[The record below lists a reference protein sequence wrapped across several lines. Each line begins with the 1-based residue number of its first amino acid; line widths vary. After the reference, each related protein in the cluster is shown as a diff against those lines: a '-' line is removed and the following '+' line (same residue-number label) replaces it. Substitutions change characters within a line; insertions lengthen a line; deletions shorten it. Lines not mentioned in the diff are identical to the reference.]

1 MMPRIERLAGWAS
14 LLALGCAAAV
24 VLRMLHGDWESDPQY
39 AYGWLVPLLVAG
51 LALKRWEDR
60 PAPAPE
66 ASLLALLSTC
76 TALLSALVLALLIPV
91 SEAAPGWRP
100 VGLFAALS
108 LVALML
114 SFLSKA
120 GGIPWVRH
128 FAFPACFFL
137 IAVPW
142 PRNFEQSVMS
152 GLMGWNSSI
161 SVEALHWLG
170 FQALSSG
177 NLVMLPCGIL
187 GIEEACSGV
196 RSLQSGLM
204 AALFFGEVMRLAAI
218 RRICL
223 LGVAVLAALLGN
235 ACRNTFLA
243 VIASTRGMEA
253 VGVWHDTAGM
263 IVLLVTMSAIIV
275 TAFRWRRPRPEAS
288 RAAGVASHH
297 APLSFPSAATG
308 LAVLLMLFGSLLGTE
323 AWFRMHELVN
333 RAWSWD
339 LLPRTQAPGVS
350 LVTIPPE
357 TFRMLHHPTGF
368 SERWIPTPG
377 HPAQVFFFEWP
388 AGRTTAAEMSMHNPE
403 VCLGSIGMKR
413 DRELP
418 PLRFTLPGG
427 GSISFRSWIFED
439 RGTPVYVFHGMQEPG
454 FGSVTAGEGRFAWL
468 EALRAGR
475 RSQGERMIEV
485 AFWNLPDEASA
496 VGALRDYLDG
506 SLRVRA
512 QEGMKR
518 P

>member
-1 MMPRIERLAGWAS
+1 MADWTA
-14 LLALGCAAAV
+14 LLAAGCAAAV
-24 VLRMLHGDWESDPQY
+24 VVLMIHGDWESDPQY

-60 PAPAPE
+60 PTPAHEP
-66 ASLLALLSTC
+66 SRLALFSSC

-108 LVALML
+108 LVALIL
-114 SFLSKA
+114 SFLSKT

-128 FAFPACFFL
+128 FAFPVCFFL

-170 FQALSSG
+170 FEAQARG

-204 AALFFGEVMRLAAI
+204 VALFFGEILRLPVS
-218 RRICL
+218 RRIGL
-223 LGVAVLAALLGN
+223 LLVALFAALLGN

-243 VIASTRGMEA
+243 VIASTQGMKA
-253 VGVWHDTAGM
+253 VVSWHDAAGM
-263 IVLLVTMSAIIV
+263 IVLLVTMVTIVAI
-275 TAFRWRRPRPEAS
+275 AFLWRKGEGAPAS
-288 RAAGVASHH
+288 PARSEGASGTP
-297 APLSFPSAATG
+297 ASSPSAALGIT
-308 LAVLLMLFGSLLGTE
+308 VLLVLCGSLLATTM
-323 AWFRMHELVN
+323 WFRMHELGS
-333 RAWSWD
+333 RAWAWD

-350 LVTIPPE
+350 PVMIPPE

-368 SERWIPTPG
+368 SERWIASPG

-388 AGRTTAAEMSMHNPE
+388 AGRTSAAELSMHNPE
-403 VCLGSIGMKR
+403 VCLKSIGMTR
-413 DRELP
+413 DRELA

-427 GSISFRSWIFED
+427 GTISFRSWIFED
-439 RGTPVYVFHGMQEPG
+439 HGVPVHVFHGMQEPG
-454 FGSVTAGEGRFAWL
+454 SGSVNAEEGRFAWL
-468 EALRAGR
+468 EALRAGL

-485 AFWNLPDEASA
+485 AFWNLPDESSA
-496 VGALRDYLDG
+496 VGALRDYLDA
-506 SLRVRA
+506 SLRMRA
-512 QEGMKR
+512 QEMMKR

>member
-1 MMPRIERLAGWAS
+1 MMMPKTERLAGGIA
-14 LLALGCAAAV
+14 LLAAGCAAAV
-24 VLRMLHGDWESDPQY
+24 VILMLHGDWESDPQY
-39 AYGWLVPLLVAG
+39 GYGWLVPLLVAG

-60 PAPAPE
+60 PVPAREAPP
-66 ASLLALLSTC
+66 LALLSTGA
-76 TALLSALVLALLIPV
+76 ALLASLMLALLIPV

-100 VGLFAALS
+100 VGLFAALFLVVLALS
-108 LVALML
+108 LV
-114 SFLSKA
+114 SKA
-120 GGIPWVRH
+120 GGLPWVRH

-170 FQALSSG
+170 FEAQARG

-204 AALFFGEVMRLAAI
+204 VALFFGEILRLGAV

-235 ACRNTFLA
+235 ACRNTLLA

-253 VGVWHDTAGM
+253 VGAWHDTAGM
-263 IVLLVTMSAIIV
+263 TVLLVTITAIV
-275 TAFRWRRPRPEAS
+275 ATAFRWRRPRPETPGE
-288 RAAGVASHH
+288 AAAVAPIS
-297 APLSFPSAATG
+297 APSAALG
-308 LAVLLMLFGSLLGTE
+308 ASVLLMLCGSLLATE
-323 AWFRMHELVN
+323 TWFRTHEGGVS
-333 RAWSWD
+333 RAWAWD
-339 LLPRTQAPGVS
+339 LLPRTQAPGLS
-350 LVTIPPE
+350 PVTIPPE

-368 SERWIPTPG
+368 SERWMPAPG

-388 AGRTTAAEMSMHNPE
+388 PGRTTAAEMSMHNPE
-403 VCLGSIGMKR
+403 VCLKSIGMTR
-413 DRELP
+413 ERELT

-427 GSISFRSWIFED
+427 GTISFRSWLFQD
-439 RGTPVYVFHGMQEPG
+439 RGTPVHVFHGMQEPG
-454 FGSVTAGEGRFAWL
+454 PGSVTAGEGRFAWL
-468 EALRAGR
+468 ETLRAGR
-475 RSQGERMIEV
+475 RSQGERLIEV

-496 VGALRDYLDG
+496 VGALRDYLEA
-506 SLRVRA
+506 SLRMRP
-512 QEGMKR
+512 QEGVSG

>member
-1 MMPRIERLAGWAS
+1 MAGWIA
-14 LLALGCAAAV
+14 LLAAGCAAAV
-24 VLRMLHGDWESDPQY
+24 VVRMLHGDWESDPQY

-60 PAPAPE
+60 PSPDREAP
-66 ASLLALLSTC
+66 SLALLSTC
-76 TALLSALVLALLIPV
+76 AALLAALMLALLTPV
-91 SEAAPGWRP
+91 SEAALGWRP

-108 LVALML
+108 LVALIL
-114 SFLSKA
+114 SLVCKA
-120 GGIPWVRH
+120 GGLSWLRH
-128 FAFPACFFL
+128 FAFPVCFLL

-161 SVEALHWLG
+161 SVEALHWFGL
-170 FQALSSG
+170 QAQARG

-204 AALFFGEVMRLAAI
+204 VALFFGEILRLGAV

-235 ACRNTFLA
+235 ACRNTLLA

-253 VGVWHDTAGM
+253 VGAWHDTAGM
-263 IVLLVTMSAIIV
+263 IVLLVTMGAIVV
-275 TAFRWRRPRPEAS
+275 TAYRWRRPRPEIPHGAFAAPAAS
-288 RAAGVASHH
+288 PIPAPPAALGAS
-297 APLSFPSAATG
+297 
-308 LAVLLMLFGSLLGTE
+308 VLLILCGSLLATE
-323 AWFRMHELVN
+323 TWFRTHEGGVS
-333 RAWSWD
+333 RAWAWD
-339 LLPRTQAPGVS
+339 LLPRTQAPG
-350 LVTIPPE
+350 LAPVTIPPE

-368 SERWIPTPG
+368 SERWIPSPG

-403 VCLGSIGMKR
+403 VCLKSIGMTR
-413 DRELP
+413 NRELT
-418 PLRFTLPGG
+418 PLRFSLPEGG
-427 GSISFRSWIFED
+427 TISFRSWLFED
-439 RGTPVYVFHGMQEPG
+439 RGTPVHVFHGMQEPG
-454 FGSVTAGEGRFAWL
+454 SGSVTAGEGRFAWMGT
-468 EALRAGR
+468 LRSGR

-496 VGALRDYLDG
+496 VAALRDYLDA
-506 SLRVRA
+506 SLRMHP
-512 QEGMKR
+512 QEGAKR